1 MTDNNGTLDRA
12 QIFADTARVLDVE
25 LDELM
30 ADVSLVD
37 QGLDSVRLMAL
48 VEEWRSAGVDVDF
61 VTLASTPVLDN
72 WVDELVAK

>member
-12 QIFADTARVLDVE
+12 QICADTARILDVE
-25 LDELM
+25 SDELL

-48 VEEWRSAGVDVDF
+48 VEEWRNAGADVDF